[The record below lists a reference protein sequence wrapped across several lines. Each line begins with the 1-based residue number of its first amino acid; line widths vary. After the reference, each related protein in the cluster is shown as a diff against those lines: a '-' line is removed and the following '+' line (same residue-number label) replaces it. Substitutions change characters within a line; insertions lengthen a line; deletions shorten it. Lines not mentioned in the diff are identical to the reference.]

1 MANCI
6 TNCDDYELTATFM
19 ASQKKSL
26 RVNLSPGHSLMD
38 WIRLTSAHAD
48 LSGTGGK
55 MPEVTPEE
63 LAKHS
68 SRTDCWICL
77 DRQVYNV
84 TPYLDFHPGGVDQL
98 LKGAGKDATDLFNSI
113 HSWVNYTGMLKKC
126 YVGKL
131 KPGTNAVKASAA
143 TSTSAKKTVPP
154 PAKAASPTP
163 KSPTPPPKTSPKTD
177 PSKVKNIVMKQVPK
191 KP

>member
-1 MANCI
+1 MA
-6 TNCDDYELTATFM
+6 F
-19 ASQKKSL
+19 QKKSL
-26 RVNLSPGHSLMD
+26 RVNLTPGHSLMD

-68 SRTDCWICL
+68 TRTDCWICL

-113 HSWVNYTGMLKKC
+113 HSWVNYGGMLKKC

-131 KPGTNAVKASAA
+131 KPGTNA
-143 TSTSAKKTVPP
+143 
-154 PAKAASPTP
+154 AKAPLSPG
-163 KSPTPPPKTSPKTD
+163 PTKKAGSPKT
-177 PSKVKNIVMKQVPK
+177 PSAAKAEPPQPKTLVAQQVDRINNQYSQSSRLDSKNCVSY
-191 KP
+191 